1 MNAQAAANSSDLRTD
16 EAPLMTRDERRAAA
30 VACGAHA
37 LHDGFTDLIYVMLP
51 VWQAEFGVGYAELGF
66 LRALYAGSM
75 AAFQIPSGLL
85 AERIGAPA
93 LLALGAAFAGIG
105 YCVAGLSAGIAMLM
119 LALFLSGLGSS
130 TQHPLASSLMAHAF
144 AGARSMKAIGA
155 YNFAGDVGK
164 MTLPA
169 AAALLLVAMPWRPVL
184 ALLGVLGLIA
194 GAAIFVCMP
203 RMLGM
208 DVAADTGH
216 PKPAQSLPHAQRV
229 AFPLL
234 VAIGM
239 LDSGTRMG
247 FLLFLPF
254 VLTTKGASLPTLG
267 FALTLVFLGGAAG
280 KLVCAWIGARIG
292 TIATVWLTETLTAL
306 LILAL
311 LILPLEPALLLLPA
325 IGIVLNGTSSVLY
338 GSVPDLVAP
347 ERRTRAFSIFYTGTV
362 GTGAGS
368 PVIYGAVGDF
378 FGVTAGVVT
387 VALIVL
393 LTLPLSLG
401 LKAAAGNLIRRNA
414 DAD

>member
-1 MNAQAAANSSDLRTD
+1 MTAGTNAAL
-16 EAPLMTRDERRAAA
+16 LMTRDERHAAA

-85 AERIGAPA
+85 AERIGAAA
-93 LLALGAAFAGIG
+93 LLALGTALAGIG
-105 YCVAGLSAGIAMLM
+105 YCIAGVSAGIATLM

-155 YNFAGDVGK
+155 YNFAGDIGK

-169 AAALLLVAMPWRPVL
+169 LAALLLVVMQWRPVL
-184 ALLGVLGLIA
+184 ALLGVFGLIA
-194 GAAIFVCMP
+194 GAAIFVWMP
-203 RMLGM
+203 RMR
-208 DVAADTGH
+208 DVDAPADSRH
-216 PKPAQSLPHAQRV
+216 AKPAKSFPPARRT

-267 FALTLVFLGGAAG
+267 FALTLVFSGGAAG
-280 KLVCAWIGARIG
+280 KLVCAWVGARIG

-311 LILPLEPALLLLPA
+311 LILPLEAALLLLPM

-347 ERRTRAFSIFYTGTV
+347 ERRTRAFSVFYTGTV
-362 GTGAGS
+362 GTGAGA
-368 PVIYGAVGDF
+368 PVLYGAVGDLL
-378 FGVTAGVVT
+378 GVTAGVVT
-387 VALIVL
+387 TALIVL
-393 LTLPLSLG
+393 LTLPLSLA
-401 LKAAAGNLIRRNA
+401 LKAAAGDRIRSKP